1 MGGMGSVRNSLPATA
16 SGGGPTIVVE
26 TDHPLEACI
35 GAQYAG
41 WPIKFDDYFAMGSG
55 PMRLRRGRE
64 AILVEHE
71 LREQEDRAVGVLESR
86 QLPPASVCLQ
96 IADEC
101 QVPPE
106 HLCLLVAPVSSL
118 AGTVQVVAR
127 SIETAIHK
135 LHAIDFDIRQI
146 RSAWGAAPLPPV
158 AINDLQGIGRTN
170 DAILYGAEVTLWVH
184 ADDDE
189 LRQLGPLAPSC
200 SSRDYGRP
208 FAEIFSAFDHDFYKI
223 DPLLFSPAVMSFVN
237 LRSGRCFRFGQAR
250 PDLLGKSF
258 GCESAS

>member
-1 MGGMGSVRNSLPATA
+1 
-16 SGGGPTIVVE
+16 
-26 TDHPLEACI
+26 
-35 GAQYAG
+35 
-41 WPIKFDDYFAMGSG
+41 
-55 PMRLRRGRE
+55 MRLRRGRE